1 MAPPYLTTIISAEK
15 ITINNHQKQIKSQNK
30 SIMNST
36 QTLQQMHGLRLQGMY
51 QAYRSQ
57 LELPMNQQLE
67 SHELIAHLTQSEEL
81 NRANEKT
88 AYYLKLAK
96 LRLPATLEQIECG
109 ASRNL
114 SKQQLATLAE
124 GLYLSNGEN
133 ILITGATGCGKSFM
147 ACALGHQ
154 ACLQGYKTTYLNMNR
169 LIEKVTLSKLDGSY
183 IKLLNHLEK
192 QTLIIL
198 DDFGLQPLSQEIRLT
213 LLQLLEDRYGKKSII
228 ITSQLPIAK
237 WYEYINDPTL
247 ADAIMDR
254 LTANA
259 NRIELKGESRR
270 RKKSGNS

>member
-1 MAPPYLTTIISAEK
+1 
-15 ITINNHQKQIKSQNK
+15 
-30 SIMNST
+30 MNTT
-36 QTLQQMHGLRLQGMY
+36 QTLSQMQQLRLLGMH
-51 QAYRSQ
+51 QAYSSQ
-57 LELPMNQQLE
+57 LELPLNQQLE
-67 SHELIAHLTQSEEL
+67 GHELIAHLLQSEQL

-96 LRLPATLEQIECG
+96 LRLPATIEQIEC
-109 ASRNL
+109 SPTRNL
-114 SKQQLATLAE
+114 TKQQLATLTE
-124 GLYLSNGEN
+124 GRYLENGEN
-133 ILITGATGCGKSFM
+133 ILITGATGCGKSFL

-154 ACLQGYKTTYLNMNR
+154 ACLQGYKTIYLNMNR

-183 IKLLNHLEK
+183 IKLLNHLER

-198 DDFGLQPLSQEIRLT
+198 DDFGLQALTQEIRLT

-228 ITSQLPIAK
+228 ITSQLPVAK

-259 NRIELKGESRR
+259 VRIELKGESLR
-270 RKKSGNS
+270 RKKQK